1 MTALFLVALFGQP
14 PADPFAH
21 WESEV
26 ATIEKRFKETP
37 PKKGGVVFA
46 GSSTIRLW
54 DLYKSFPEWNPAN
67 CGFGGSQIADSTHFA
82 SRLVIPLEPRAVVFY
97 AGDNDVNAKRTP
109 EQVRDD
115 FRAFVKEVHGRLPK
129 CTIHFLSIKPSVARR
144 AQFETQTKANALVKA
159 DVEKGDKLDY
169 IDLVALLLGPDGKP
183 KSELFAPDGLHLNE
197 KGYELCTA
205 AVRRVV
211 K

>member
-1 MTALFLVALFGQP
+1 MLGAFLCLVLQP
-14 PADPFAH
+14 PADPFAK
-21 WESEV
+21 WEKEV
-26 ATIEKRFKETP
+26 AAIEKRLTESP

-46 GSSTIRLW
+46 GSSTVRLW
-54 DLYKSFPEWNPAN
+54 DLDKSFPEWKPAN
-67 CGFGGSQIADSTHFA
+67 CGFGGNQIADNTHFTT
-82 SRLVIPLEPRAVVFY
+82 RLILPLEPRAVVFY

-115 FRAFVKEVHGRLPK
+115 FRAFVKEVHGTLPK
-129 CTIHFLSIKPSVARR
+129 CTIHFLSIKPSVARW
-144 AQFETQTKANALVKA
+144 AQFETQSKANALVKA

-169 IDLVALLLGPDGKP
+169 IDLVPLLLGPGGKP
-183 KSELFAPDGLHLNE
+183 KEELFAKDGLHLNE
-197 KGYELCTA
+197 KGYELCAA